1 MPHKKKDCLKFMI
14 LLRISKV
21 ASLNIIFLLL
31 FISIVEFFLGSW
43 RNNFFG
49 SNEYIQIPNL
59 TRNKIYE
66 YDVKKLYSSKKQI
79 KVTYKRDKFGYR
91 SKDLISNR
99 PVVLTIGGST
109 TDQHYV
115 TEGKTFQ
122 DILDLKVKK
131 YDFVNGG
138 IDGQS
143 SYGHLLS
150 ISNWHSKFLDKD
162 NTSIIIFYIG
172 INDRRLVNEEFTD
185 WDFAQSNKS
194 YIKNLLKDNSFFISK
209 LLIIRN
215 RIKFYLSSKN
225 NYNDLLSSYTPREK
239 DFEKIGIKYEF
250 NENLDLK
257 NYQNY
262 KEIFSD
268 LILQTRSNF
277 PKSKIFIIQQQI
289 PGCHF
294 VTKNIVYDRHPNQS
308 SNYCLDLL
316 KVFKLQEKILS
327 ESQIKK
333 NIKLFPMYLKDII
346 KDDDVYDYVHTNN
359 KGSESIATYI
369 ESIINEK

>member
-1 MPHKKKDCLKFMI
+1 MI

-21 ASLNIIFLLL
+21 TSLNIIFLLL
-31 FISIVEFFLGSW
+31 FITIVEFFLGSW

-66 YDVKKLYSSKKQI
+66 YDVKKLYSSKNQI
-79 KVTYKRDKFGYR
+79 KVTYRRDKFGYR

-99 PVVLTIGGST
+99 PIVLTIGGST

-115 TEGKTFQ
+115 SEGQTFQ

-162 NTSIIIFYIG
+162 NISFIIFYIG
-172 INDRRLVNEEFTD
+172 INDRRLVNKEFTD

-209 LLIIRN
+209 LLVIRN
-215 RIKFYLSSKN
+215 RIKFYLISKN
-225 NYNDLLSSYTPREK
+225 NSIDLLSSYAPREK
-239 DFEKIGIKYEF
+239 DFEKVGIKYEF
-250 NENLDLK
+250 NENLDIE
-257 NYQNY
+257 NYPKY

-277 PKSKIFIIQQQI
+277 PKSKILIIQQQI
-289 PGCHF
+289 PGCNF
-294 VTKNIVYDRHPNQS
+294 VSKNIVYDRHPNQS
-308 SNYCLDLL
+308 SNHCSDLL
-316 KVFKLQEKILS
+316 KVFKLQERILS

-333 NIKLFPMYLKDII
+333 NIKLFPMYLQKII
-346 KDDDVYDYVHTNN
+346 KDDGVYDYVHTNN

-369 ESIINEK
+369 ESIINQNNN